1 MIRFGVGPVLGG
13 HKVNRVCACILFSYH
28 QKRYIFINCVTNKEY
43 TTPKAAPKKMQHL
56 VTHLLLL
63 HLLMRGALT
72 GDGRRRVLHLPGDLL
87 LGGLF
92 PMHEQVR
99 DLDRDIALT

>member
-1 MIRFGVGPVLGG
+1 MVR
-13 HKVNRVCACILFSYH
+13 H
-28 QKRYIFINCVTNKEY
+28 QKLCARVH
-43 TTPKAAPKKMQHL
+43 HL
-56 VTHLLLL
+56 VTHLLLF
-63 HLLMRGALT
+63 HLLISFALA

-99 DLDRDIALT
+99 FPVELREGVKKKGTGSVTVKYPFFLRLP

>member
-1 MIRFGVGPVLGG
+1 MVGVVL
-13 HKVNRVCACILFSYH
+13 A
-28 QKRYIFINCVTNKEY
+28 
-43 TTPKAAPKKMQHL
+43 
-56 VTHLLLL
+56 
-63 HLLMRGALT
+63 

-99 DLDRDIALT
+99 QRQRQTQTQKSSPWWTPPNARASNIRAGAKKDTANSYYPVYASATYF

>member
-1 MIRFGVGPVLGG
+1 MNTKCRD
-13 HKVNRVCACILFSYH
+13 K
-28 QKRYIFINCVTNKEY
+28 TNKQTE
-43 TTPKAAPKKMQHL
+43 TKIMF
-56 VTHLLLL
+56 VLLLMVGVVL
-63 HLLMRGALT
+63 A

-99 DLDRDIALT
+99 QIQRQ

>member
-1 MIRFGVGPVLGG
+1 MVGVVL
-13 HKVNRVCACILFSYH
+13 A
-28 QKRYIFINCVTNKEY
+28 
-43 TTPKAAPKKMQHL
+43 
-56 VTHLLLL
+56 
-63 HLLMRGALT
+63 

-99 DLDRDIALT
+99 QIQSKRQRQRQTKSKRSSPWWTLPYARNIRAGIKTLQIAVISFMPVLHIFLFLNFLSIKFDIVGSFNLI

>member
-1 MIRFGVGPVLGG
+1 MAHHEKWLQRAM
-13 HKVNRVCACILFSYH
+13 H
-28 QKRYIFINCVTNKEY
+28 
-43 TTPKAAPKKMQHL
+43 HL
-56 VTHLLLL
+56 VAKLLIL
-63 HLLMRGALT
+63 HLLMRVALT

-99 DLDRDIALT
+99 TLKLD

>member
-1 MIRFGVGPVLGG
+1 MHR
-13 HKVNRVCACILFSYH
+13 
-28 QKRYIFINCVTNKEY
+28 QNKQ
-43 TTPKAAPKKMQHL
+43 TDRNKKEMFAF
-56 VTHLLLL
+56 
-63 HLLMRGALT
+63 LLMVGVVLA

-99 DLDRDIALT
+99 EGVKNVLADFVNPPLPP

>member
-1 MIRFGVGPVLGG
+1 MFV
-13 HKVNRVCACILFSYH
+13 
-28 QKRYIFINCVTNKEY
+28 
-43 TTPKAAPKKMQHL
+43 
-56 VTHLLLL
+56 LLLMVGVVL
-63 HLLMRGALT
+63 A

-99 DLDRDIALT
+99 QIQRQRQTQTQTQRLPPSDTLVDEGTTTNNHADPQT

>member
-1 MIRFGVGPVLGG
+1 MVY
-13 HKVNRVCACILFSYH
+13 HH
-28 QKRYIFINCVTNKEY
+28 QKWHQQT
-43 TTPKAAPKKMQHL
+43 AMHHL

-63 HLLMRGALT
+63 HLLMRGALA

-92 PMHEQVR
+92 PMHEQVS
-99 DLDRDIALT
+99 

>member
-1 MIRFGVGPVLGG
+1 MVQ
-13 HKVNRVCACILFSYH
+13 HQNWQ
-28 QKRYIFINCVTNKEY
+28 QKR
-43 TTPKAAPKKMQHL
+43 AAAMHHL

-63 HLLMRGALT
+63 HLLMRVALA

-99 DLDRDIALT
+99 SRDSECLF

>member
-1 MIRFGVGPVLGG
+1 
-13 HKVNRVCACILFSYH
+13 
-28 QKRYIFINCVTNKEY
+28 
-43 TTPKAAPKKMQHL
+43 MQHL
-56 VTHLLLL
+56 MTHLLLL

-99 DLDRDIALT
+99 VLDRDMALREVLKKALFRSL

>member
-1 MIRFGVGPVLGG
+1 MAHHHQRRRQQPV
-13 HKVNRVCACILFSYH
+13 HR
-28 QKRYIFINCVTNKEY
+28 
-43 TTPKAAPKKMQHL
+43 L
-56 VTHLLLL
+56 VTRVLLV
-63 HLLMRGALT
+63 HLLMRVALA

-99 DLDRDIALT
+99 IPGHLVLRL